1 MSDID
6 RRPVGTSDGQWDVYF
21 DGEGWVV
28 VGDLD
33 KGDDL
38 ILGGEVV
45 LLAGAATGEGI
56 DK

>member
-1 MSDID
+1 MNDIEQ
-6 RRPVGTSDGQWDVYF
+6 RTGGNSDGQWDVYF
-21 DGEGWVV
+21 DGEGWLV

-33 KGDDL
+33 KGDNP

-56 DK
+56 DQ